1 MKRRMATTEQAKAK
15 IQQKGGGGFYYL
27 IADTLAR
34 PGIGINVLGLYV
46 PHRTDSTAHLYY
58 ILTKP
63 HLLLYMKV
71 RPGVVVAQRSFDSWL
86 FSFAV
91 DVGSQLPA
99 PSYILIVPGTRQEG
113 PLTSDFCRVRGAV
126 YCHNLCIYAICVFW
140 HCLVVSV
147 SE

>member
-91 DVGSQLPA
+91 DVDSHASSQLY
-99 PSYILIVPGTRQEG
+99 SHCSSTRQEG